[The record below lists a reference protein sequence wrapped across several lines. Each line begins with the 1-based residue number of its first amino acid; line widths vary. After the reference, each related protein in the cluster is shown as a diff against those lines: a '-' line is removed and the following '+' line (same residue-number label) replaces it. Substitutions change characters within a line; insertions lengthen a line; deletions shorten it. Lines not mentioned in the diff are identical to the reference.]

1 MSANAI
7 FTSHPAF
14 RACFL
19 ALLAAAGILLPA
31 TGIRADENED
41 AEMAVAKLVHP
52 LEKAGYDFRADVW
65 ERELRPDL
73 GKAVRLQLF
82 KGNEYR
88 VCVAVAEHSG
98 VQIEAHLL
106 DVNGENVEAAVDQR
120 GWGVVLTAK
129 PKRTG
134 VYIVTIRQAG
144 GKPKP
149 VTCVLIMGYK

>member
-1 MSANAI
+1 MSANVI
-7 FTSHPAF
+7 FAPFAAP
-14 RACFL
+14 RAWFL
-19 ALLAAAGILLPA
+19 ALLAAAGVLLA
-31 TGIRADENED
+31 AAGARGDENEE

-65 ERELRPDL
+65 ERELKPDL

-106 DVNGENVEAAVDQR
+106 DINGENIEAAVDKR
-120 GWGVVLTAK
+120 GWGAVLTAK
-129 PKRTG
+129 PKHTG

-149 VTCVLIMGYK
+149 VTCVLIMGYR